1 MYDYGMYT
9 VCSHLIFLLSY
20 STCPKDHVPEVKVLT
35 TLGMFAVPVT
45 AETTLGEIR
54 QKVQDRVTA
63 MGCKKRLEYINGR
76 WLFLKGAG
84 RVVQNTSFST
94 WY

>member
-1 MYDYGMYT
+1 MIPY
-9 VCSHLIFLLSY
+9 VCKLILYIYIYSHLILLHY

-54 QKVQDRVTA
+54 QKVQDREDSTEPGVGDVTA
-63 MGCKKRLEYINGR
+63 MGFNRISKK
-76 WLFLKGAG
+76 
-84 RVVQNTSFST
+84 Q
-94 WY
+94 